1 MAETK
6 KLIPKRRFKEF
17 QNAGEWEQR
26 KFGEMSI
33 SFEYGLNA
41 AAKDFDGMNKY
52 IRITDINDSSRDFSM
67 NDLTSPNI
75 DLNSAENYKLQYG
88 DILFARTGASVGKS
102 YIYKVSDGLV
112 YYAGFLIRAR
122 IKKEYNPYFIFYTTL
137 TNKYDKYIRITSQ
150 RSGQPGVNAQE
161 YAEFD
166 IIVPEIREQVKISE
180 FLKNL
185 DNLITIQQ
193 RKLEKIKSMKKAYL
207 YEVFPA
213 EGESKPKRRFKGF
226 TDDWDKCKLS
236 DVVSLFGGN
245 AFSSQ
250 NSVESGARWLKISN
264 VDIGRLKWNEESF
277 LPTSYLEEYSAYRL
291 KSGDYV
297 MALTRPILNH
307 ELKIAKIFGD
317 DILLNQRVAKLVFS
331 GDSKFGYQMLRKNS
345 TICKIENELAGTD
358 PPNLSVNTLNHIDV
372 RVPSLT
378 EQIKLGIFFENVDNL
393 ITLHQSKLDK
403 LKNLKKSYLNEM
415 FI

>member
-207 YEVFPA
+207 HEMFPA
-213 EGESKPKRRFKGF
+213 KGESKPKRRFNGF
-226 TDDWDKCKLS
+226 ADDWKLCKIGEIGTVQTCKRIFKEQTNISGDIPFYKNGTLGLLADS
-236 DVVSLFGGN
+236 YISKDVFEEFKKLYPFPEIGDILM
-245 AFSSQ
+245 
-250 NSVESGARWLKISN
+250 SVVGSIGRTAEYKGDDEYFQDSNIVWLKTNKSKINRKFLKISYQIIDWIIEGSTIKHLYN
-264 VDIGRLKWNEESF
+264 DN
-277 LPTSYLEEYSAYRL
+277 
-291 KSGDYV
+291 
-297 MALTRPILNH
+297 
-307 ELKIAKIFGD
+307 
-317 DILLNQRVAKLVFS
+317 ILL
-331 GDSKFGYQMLRKNS
+331 SKIWLPSISEQE
-345 TICKIENELAGTD
+345 KI
-358 PPNLSVNTLNHIDV
+358 
-372 RVPSLT
+372 
-378 EQIKLGIFFENVDNL
+378 GIFFENLDNL

-403 LKNLKKSYLNEM
+403 LKNLKKAYLNEM